1 MKPVVDGLQQEYKG
15 KVDIVRI
22 NTDKASGNEQQLANQ
37 FGVTVI
43 PTFVFLNADGT
54 VAKKVI
60 GETKVDQMRAQLNS
74 LK

>member
-60 GETKVDQMRAQLNS
+60 GETKVDQMRAQLNA

>member
-15 KVDIVRI
+15 KVDFIRI
-22 NTDKASGNEQQLANQ
+22 NTDKASAKEQQLADG

-43 PTFVFLNADGT
+43 PTFVFVNTDGSI
-54 VAKKVI
+54 A
-60 GETKVDQMRAQLNS
+60 TKVVGELKANAMRAQLDR

>member
-15 KVDIVRI
+15 KVDVIRI

-37 FGVTVI
+37 FGVNVI

-54 VAKKVI
+54 VAKKLI
-60 GETKVDQMRAQLNS
+60 GETKVDQMRAQLNA